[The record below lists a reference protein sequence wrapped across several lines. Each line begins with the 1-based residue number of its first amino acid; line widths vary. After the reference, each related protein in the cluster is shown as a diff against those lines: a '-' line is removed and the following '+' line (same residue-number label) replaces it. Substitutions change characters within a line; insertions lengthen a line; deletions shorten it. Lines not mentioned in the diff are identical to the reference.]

1 MGQILD
7 ECLHHSYRLVSSI
20 TILITQHQHQGI
32 PGRLLKERIQ
42 ADKCVLNSPT
52 RSHQEPSF
60 TCFKVKIFQN
70 LKLRLLPLFV
80 VQKSRQLEIA
90 ANNRG

>member
-7 ECLHHSYRLVSSI
+7 ECLHHSYRLVPSI
-20 TILITQHQHQGI
+20 TILFTQHQGI

-42 ADKCVLNSPT
+42 ADNCVLNSPT

-60 TCFKVKIFQN
+60 TSFKVKTFQDS
-70 LKLRLLPLFV
+70 KPRLLPLFV

-90 ANNRG
+90 ANNGG